1 MRLLRL
7 LYTAPLW
14 ILSLFRRDQ
23 VEQELEDE
31 FRDHLERRIEA
42 DVAAGMPADEAR
54 YAALRALGGVEQLTE
69 QCRDMRGTQLVDQLR
84 QDISYA
90 CRMLRRNPGFTA
102 TVVLTLALGVGMST
116 AAFSVVNAVLL
127 RPLSYS
133 HPERLVWLATSDP
146 IFNEEIVPDTISG
159 PGERRPNPSSKWSAM

>member
-7 LYTAPLW
+7 LYTVPLR
-14 ILSLFRRDQ
+14 IRSLFFRDQ

-42 DVAAGMPADEAR
+42 DVARGITADEAR
-54 YAALRALGGVEQLTE
+54 YAALRALGGVEQGKE
-69 QCRDMRGTQLVDQLR
+69 ACRDMRGTQFVDQFR

-102 TVVLTLALGVGMST
+102 TVVLTLALGVGMNT
-116 AAFSVVNAVLL
+116 AVFSVVNAVLL
-127 RPLSYS
+127 RPLSYPQ
-133 HPERLVWLATSDP
+133 PERLVDRT
-146 IFNEEIVPDTISG
+146 
-159 PGERRPNPSSKWSAM
+159 R